1 VQRKTILILALT
13 LSLVVALLAI
23 VLDEQIRDRLGPAYW
38 VIGLAIIGCILLV
51 LTGYVWDRSLLQ
63 RLKMLHDVA
72 ERQKGADAKGEN
84 DQDEIIGLARNI
96 ERMAQSLQRVE
107 ASYRGIVEDQADL
120 ICRYRG
126 DGRLTFVNAAY
137 ERFFGQKRQELIGK
151 PFPLFSL
158 ALASRAAA
166 DGAAAETTRYEAAL
180 ASPDGTQA
188 WILWTQRA
196 IQGPG
201 SETVEYQA
209 VGHDITLRKQ
219 AEAALLKAKE
229 AAETAD
235 RAKSEFLAMVS
246 HELRTPINGVL
257 GFATLLRGTPLSVEQ
272 NEQVEMIRTSAETL
286 ESLIADILDLSKM
299 EAGRLD
305 IEQQAFA
312 LHKCVEEVCSFFAQK
327 VRAAA
332 LTLDLAIAPDV
343 PAIVHGDQTRL
354 RQVLVNLVGNAIK
367 FTDRGGVK
375 IAVSC
380 KPEEPAAGA
389 DRVPGLRLFFAIAD
403 TGIGIEPHKLDYLFK
418 PFSQVDSSPTRRRG
432 GTGLGL
438 IISKRLCEL
447 MGGAIS
453 VESRPGEGSTFRFSI
468 VVCQDRADPPHSAEP
483 PATTRRAG
491 K

>member
-23 VLDEQIRDRLGPAYW
+23 IVDEQIRDRLGPAYW
-38 VIGLAIIGCILLV
+38 IISLAIIGCVLLV
-51 LTGYVWDRSLLQ
+51 LTGYIWDRTLLQ
-63 RLKMLHDVA
+63 RLKTLHEVA
-72 ERQKGADAKGEN
+72 ERQRIQGGKDDDN
-84 DQDEIIGLARNI
+84 QDEIMGLARNI
-96 ERMAQSLQRVE
+96 ERMAQSLQKVE
-107 ASYRGIVEDQADL
+107 ASYRGIVEDQTDL

-137 ERFFGQKRQELIGK
+137 ERFFGQKRQELIGQ

-158 ALASRAAA
+158 ALATRARA
-166 DGAAAETTRYEAAL
+166 DGAMAEVSTYEAAL
-180 ASPDGTQA
+180 DSRDGVRR

-196 IQGPG
+196 IHSQNG
-201 SETVEYQA
+201 ETTEYQS
-209 VGHDITLRKQ
+209 VGHDITPRKE
-219 AEAALLKAKE
+219 AEAALMKAKE
-229 AAETAD
+229 TAETAD

-246 HELRTPINGVL
+246 HEIRTPINGVL
-257 GFATLLRGTPLSVEQ
+257 GFASLLRGTDLTREQ
-272 NEQVEMIRTSAETL
+272 REQVEMIRTSAETL

-299 EAGRLD
+299 EAGKLD
-305 IEQQAFA
+305 MEHQPFA
-312 LHKCVEEVCSFFAQK
+312 LHKCIEEVCAFFAQK

-332 LTLDLAIAPDV
+332 LTLDLAIDPAV
-343 PAIVHGDQTRL
+343 PAVVVGDQTRL
-354 RQVLVNLVGNAIK
+354 RQVLINLLGNAIK

-375 IAVSC
+375 LAVSC
-380 KPEEPAAGA
+380 APGEPGDAAPT
-389 DRVPGLRLFFAIAD
+389 RRLFFAITD
-403 TGIGIEPHKLDYLFK
+403 TGIGIAPHKLDYLFK

-468 VVCQDRADPPHSAEP
+468 VVIRDGGDPAPGAADAKPANSSA
-483 PATTRRAG
+483 G
-491 K
+491 